1 MYHQYDKAV
10 QTVRNYLSEQGFS
23 RTVCKDF
30 RRATREF
37 KVYLEEGR
45 LEYSHRFAQ
54 AWLSSLKPSIPRQR
68 FLSFRR
74 SVTLVDDAARNGAP
88 TTVRFVYDD
97 RPIKY
102 RVPDCYR
109 HLLDAYI
116 QRRKEE
122 GNQSSTLQMHAIA
135 CTRFLLFLQ
144 SRNITNVAFITP
156 EIVKAYHVQVRHR
169 TVEGKNAYTYRIR
182 GFVRFLATR
191 NLVPETLELAFPTE
205 KASRVSIVTTL
216 SREEVDAI
224 RRFGERSSSPSELRS
239 AAITTLTLRMGL
251 RSVDICNLYLSD
263 ISWKSATISII
274 QQKTGTPLTLP
285 FPVEVGNLLARYI
298 VEGRSVCNVPNV
310 FVTLKR
316 PYTALSASRCYRS
329 TLAILGQKKSAADV
343 RGLHIARRTFASNLL
358 AAGNPVSMISS
369 TLGHANESTVD
380 EYLATDGHRMRQCA
394 IGLVGLN
401 PPESSDERI
410 P

>member
-1 MYHQYDKAV
+1 MCQQYDKAV
-10 QTVRNYLSEQGFS
+10 QTVLDYLVEQGFS
-23 RTVCKDF
+23 RTARKDF
-30 RRATREF
+30 RQAVREF
-37 KVYLEEGR
+37 KRYLEEGPF
-45 LEYSHRFAQ
+45 EYSHTLAQ
-54 AWLSSLKPSIPRQR
+54 AWTDALKPSLLRR
-68 FLSFRR
+68 KFLSFRR
-74 SVTLVDDAARNGAP
+74 SLALVEDAARNGSV
-88 TTVRFVYDD
+88 TNVRFSYDD
-97 RPIKY
+97 APVKY

-116 QRRKEE
+116 ERRKQE
-122 GNQSSTLQMHAIA
+122 GNQSSTLQMDAIA

-156 EIVKAYHVQVRHR
+156 EIVKAYHMQAKHR

-191 NLVPETLELAFPTE
+191 NLVSGTLELAFPTE

-224 RRFGERSSSPSELRS
+224 RRFSERSSSPSELRS
-239 AAITTLTLRMGL
+239 AAVTMLALRMGL
-251 RSVDICNLYLSD
+251 RSVDICNLCLSD

-298 VEGRSVCNVPNV
+298 IEGRSVCNVPNV

-316 PYTALSASRCYRS
+316 PYTALSAARCYTS

-369 TLGHANESTVD
+369 TLGHADESTVD

-394 IGLVGLN
+394 IGLVGIEPAGIL
-401 PPESSDERI
+401 R
-410 P
+410 

>member
-10 QTVRNYLSEQGFS
+10 QTVLDYLSKQGFS
-23 RTVCKDF
+23 KTVRKEF

-37 KVYLEEGR
+37 RLYLEEGH
-45 LEYSHRFAQ
+45 LEYSHWLAQ
-54 AWLSSLKPSIPRQR
+54 AWLSSLKPSIPRRR

-74 SVTLVDDAARNGAP
+74 SLTLVDDLARNG
-88 TTVRFVYDD
+88 TLTNVQFFYDD
-97 RPIKY
+97 APVKY

-116 QRRKEE
+116 GRRKQE
-122 GNQSSTLQMHAIA
+122 GSQSSTLQMDAIA

-144 SRNITNVAFITP
+144 SRNITNVDFITP
-156 EIVKAYHVQVRHR
+156 EIVKAYHMQARHR
-169 TVEGKNAYTYRIR
+169 TVEGKNAYIYRIR

-191 NLVPETLELAFPTE
+191 NLVPETLEFAFPTE

-216 SREEVDAI
+216 SGEQVDAI
-224 RRFGERSSSPSELRS
+224 RTFSERSSSPSELRS
-239 AAITTLTLRMGL
+239 AAMTMIALRMGL
-251 RSVDICNLYLSD
+251 RSVDICNLCLSD
-263 ISWKSATISII
+263 ISWKSATVSII
-274 QQKTGTPLTLP
+274 QQKTATPLTLP

-298 VEGRSVCNVPNV
+298 LEGRPVCDVSNV

-316 PYTALSASRCYRS
+316 PYMGLSASRCYRS
-329 TLAILGQKKSAADV
+329 TLAILGRKKSAADV
-343 RGLHIARRTFASNLL
+343 RGLHIARRTFASHLL

-369 TLGHANESTVD
+369 TLGHADESTVD

-394 IGLVGLN
+394 IGLVGIELTGAL
-401 PPESSDERI
+401 R
-410 P
+410 

>member
-10 QTVRNYLSEQGFS
+10 QTILDYLSERDFS
-23 RTVCKDF
+23 RTVREDF
-30 RRATREF
+30 CRATREF
-37 KVYLEEGR
+37 KVDLEEGC
-45 LEYSHRFAQ
+45 LEYSHRLAQ
-54 AWLSSLKPSIPRQR
+54 AWLSSLKPSIPRRR

-74 SVTLVDDAARNGAP
+74 SLALVDDAARNG
-88 TTVRFVYDD
+88 TLTNVQFVYDD
-97 RPIKY
+97 APVKY

-116 QRRKEE
+116 GRRQQE
-122 GNQSSTLQMHAIA
+122 GSQSSTLQMDASA

-156 EIVKAYHVQVRHR
+156 EIVKAYHMQARHR
-169 TVEGKNAYTYRIR
+169 TVEGKNAYIYRIR

-191 NLVPETLELAFPTE
+191 NLVPETLEFAFPTE

-216 SREEVDAI
+216 SGEQVDAI
-224 RRFGERSSSPSELRS
+224 RRFSERSSSPSELRS
-239 AAITTLTLRMGL
+239 AAMTMLALRMGL
-251 RSVDICNLYLSD
+251 RSVDICNLCLSD

-285 FPVEVGNLLARYI
+285 FPVEVGNILARY
-298 VEGRSVCNVPNV
+298 VLKGRPVCDVSTV

-316 PYTALSASRCYRS
+316 PYTGLSGSRCYRS
-329 TLAILGQKKSAADV
+329 TLAILGRKKSAADV
-343 RGLHIARRTFASNLL
+343 RGLHIARRTFASHLL

-369 TLGHANESTVD
+369 TLGHADESTVD

-394 IGLVGLN
+394 IGLVGIELTGGLK
-401 PPESSDERI
+401 
-410 P
+410 